1 MLLFVACF
9 SSSPGALLFSSLLIF
24 VPCFRLPFFFAWC
37 SSSPASLL
45 FISPLCSLLRL
56 VLPLVNL
63 PPPVLPPPSVRP
75 FLSPSSP
82 ASLLFISPLSSLLR
96 LVLPLVN
103 LPPPVLPP
111 PFVRPFLSLS
121 TETKRSR
128 RQTDRSTDPGAEHP
142 TVKRWLPTLD
152 SQLLAGR
159 EGDAGQDRGPATA
172 DVRLENA
179 AESSATALVHTQS
192 KGQM

>member
-37 SSSPASLL
+37 S
-45 FISPLCSLLRL
+45 
-56 VLPLVNL
+56 
-63 PPPVLPPPSVRP
+63 
-75 FLSPSSP
+75 SSP